1 VSRTNS
7 FTVSLSLLLFAG
19 SCAEG
24 MSSLPRHCRG
34 IEPNGPELTG
44 VNMARMPA
52 PGCPLV
58 EGIQLRVTDLGQ
70 GVTLAGGETLR
81 DVKVEA
87 GTLKS
92 GARPINDFV
101 GATLLGTSE
110 KDLQVLLKIDAIAPG
125 DDRNGGVPQYTLSY
139 LWRDDAGDK
148 PSEKSN
154 FRPLC
159 KDNGTAIAVAGHWD
173 LTVGP
178 GGGGK
183 KSSLP
188 TEVTFACKGSAV
200 AKCVTVLE
208 YKPWSNSSSGVPLE
222 KLHESC
228 VRAVRADY
236 CGNGQSNTRNDEK
249 INFYDSAGVQRDAA
263 SWPLEAIWSADGAR
277 CVEATRLVEVAADP
291 RTKRKKTRVR
301 DYIAKTCPQI
311 LHECPKAAA
320 GPADSPALLYT
331 EIAPSSR

>member
-1 VSRTNS
+1 MTKSSRL
-7 FTVSLSLLLFAG
+7 TVSVSLLLLAG
-19 SCAEG
+19 SCADG
-24 MSSLPRHCRG
+24 LSSLPRHCRG

-44 VNMARMPA
+44 ISMARMPA
-52 PGCPLV
+52 AGCPMV
-58 EGIQLRVTDLGQ
+58 EGIQLRVTDLAQ
-70 GVTLAGGETLR
+70 GVTLAGGESLR

-87 GTLKS
+87 GVLKS
-92 GARPINDFV
+92 GARPVSDFV
-101 GATLLGTSE
+101 GATLSATSE
-110 KDLQVLLKIDAIAPG
+110 TGLQVVLKVDAITPG
-125 DDRNGGVPQYTLSY
+125 DEKNGGVPQYALSY
-139 LWRDDAGDK
+139 AWRDEAAAA
-148 PSEKSN
+148 PS

-159 KDNGTAIAVAGHWD
+159 PNQATAIAVAGQWD

-183 KSSLP
+183 RSSSP

-208 YKPWSNSSSGVPLE
+208 YKPWANSPSGVSLD

-249 INFYDSAGVQRDAA
+249 INFYDSAGIQRDAA

-277 CVEATRLVEVAADP
+277 CVEATRLTEVAADP
-291 RTKRKKTRVR
+291 RTHRKKTKVR
-301 DYIAKTCPQI
+301 DYISKKCPQI

-320 GPADSPALLYT
+320 GPADNPALLYT
-331 EIAPSSR
+331 EIAPASR

>member
-1 VSRTNS
+1 MSKSSRLTLS
-7 FTVSLSLLLFAG
+7 VSLLLFAG

-44 VNMARMPA
+44 INMARVPA

-70 GVTLAGGETLR
+70 GVTLAGGDTLR
-81 DVKVEA
+81 DVKIEA
-87 GTLKS
+87 GVLKS
-92 GARPINDFV
+92 GSRTINDFV
-101 GATLLGTSE
+101 GATLSATSE
-110 KDLQVLLKIDAIAPG
+110 KDLQVVLKIDAIAPG
-125 DDRNGGVPQYTLSY
+125 DEKNGGVAQYTLSY
-139 LWRDDAGDK
+139 AWRDEAAAT
-148 PSEKSN
+148 PN

-159 KDNGTAIAVAGHWD
+159 ADKGPAIAVAGQWD

-183 KSSLP
+183 KSSSP

-208 YKPWSNSSSGVPLE
+208 YKPWNNSPSGVSLD

-249 INFYDSAGVQRDAA
+249 INFYDSAGIQRDAA

-277 CVEATRLVEVAADP
+277 CVEATRLSEVAADP
-291 RTKRKKTRVR
+291 RTRRKKTKVR
-301 DYIAKTCPQI
+301 DYISRTCPQI

-320 GPADSPALLYT
+320 GPADNPALLYT
-331 EIAPSSR
+331 EIAPASR